1 MPQKG
6 SEALIKPFL
15 GTTKKRR
22 NKNLLFFIS
31 FNCFRMLGTGR
42 VNKFFLLGFSKI
54 YKKMVINMKL
64 ASTMCLLDIVPLEM
78 CLFSMCYSKLV
89 KFKKVVITARLV
101 RI

>member
-22 NKNLLFFIS
+22 NKNLCYFLFHLI
-31 FNCFRMLGTGR
+31 